1 MKILLVYPVYPDT
14 FWSFRRAL
22 KFISKKAT
30 MPPLG
35 LLTVAAMLPKDWEK
49 RLIDMNVTQLKD
61 SDLEWA
67 DNVFISAM
75 VVQRQGVKQ
84 IVERCKKL
92 GKKIVAGGPLF
103 TAEPE
108 NFTEID
114 YLVLNEAEITLPE
127 FLADLA
133 NGTPKHIYTTTQ
145 KPDLNNTPYPL
156 WELIN
161 MKKYSTMIIQLSRGC
176 PYDCEFCDIV
186 TLFGRRHRMKN
197 KARIIGELDSLYRA
211 GWKGGVTLADDNFI
225 SNKQGLKMEILPAI
239 TEWMK
244 VHNYPFS
251 FSAEVSINLADDEEL
266 MRMLIQAG
274 FDVLFV
280 GIETP
285 NEKSL
290 AECNKI
296 PNKGRDLLQAAKKLQ
311 SFGFVVDSGFILGFD
326 NDDASIF
333 FRLVKFIQKSGIV
346 TAMVGLLN
354 APRGSKLYERLK
366 QEGRLIENED
376 IGGNNTAFA
385 TNIIP
390 KMGTEPL
397 IQGYKGVLE
406 LLYSAKS
413 YYTRVKEFFKNY
425 KPPKRK
431 PTGFRFYYIKA
442 LVKSFLIIGLVKPD
456 RFHFWNLI
464 FWSLFKKPRLFPL
477 VLRFAIYRL
486 HFAEIA
492 RL

>member
-1 MKILLVYPVYPDT
+1 MVYPVCPDT

-49 RLIDMNVTQLKD
+49 RLIDMNVTELKD

-67 DNVFISAM
+67 DYVFISAM
-75 VVQRQGVKQ
+75 VVQRPGVLEL
-84 IVERCKKL
+84 IARCKKAK
-92 GKKIVAGGPLF
+92 KKIVAGGPLF
-103 TAEPE
+103 TSEPE
-108 NFTEID
+108 NFGEID
-114 YLVLNEAEITLPE
+114 HLVLNEAEITLPE
-127 FLADLA
+127 FLTDLV
-133 NGTPKHIYTTTQ
+133 NGNPKHIYTTTQ
-145 KPDLNNTPYPL
+145 RPDLNNTPYPL

-161 MKKYSTMIIQLSRGC
+161 LKKYSTMIIQLSRGC
-176 PYDCEFCDIV
+176 PYDCEFCDII
-186 TLFGRRHRMKN
+186 TLFGRRHRMKS
-197 KARIIGELDSLYRA
+197 KERIIGELDALYNA
-211 GWKGGVTLADDNFI
+211 GWKGGVTLADDNFT
-225 SNKQGLKMEILPAI
+225 SNKNNLKKEILPAI

-244 VHNYPFS
+244 QHNYPFS

-266 MRMLIQAG
+266 MRLLIKAG

-290 AECNKI
+290 EECNKI
-296 PNKGRDLLQAAKKLQ
+296 PNKGRDLLQAAKKMQ
-311 SFGFVVDSGFILGFD
+311 RFGFVVDGGFILGFD
-326 NDDASIF
+326 SDDESIF

-354 APRGSKLYERLK
+354 APRGSRLYNRL
-366 QEGRLIENED
+366 LDENRILAD
-376 IGGNNTAFA
+376 QFMTGDNTSFS

-390 KMGTEPL
+390 KMKTEPL
-397 IQGYKGVLE
+397 IQGYRNVLSQ
-406 LLYSAKS
+406 LYSAKG
-413 YYTRVKEFFKNY
+413 YYTRVKEFFNNY
-425 KPPKRK
+425 QPPKRK

-442 LVKSFLIIGLVKPD
+442 LVKSFLTIGLVKPE
-456 RFHFWNLI
+456 RFHFWSLI

-477 VLRFAIYRL
+477 ALRFAIYRL

-492 RL
+492 GL